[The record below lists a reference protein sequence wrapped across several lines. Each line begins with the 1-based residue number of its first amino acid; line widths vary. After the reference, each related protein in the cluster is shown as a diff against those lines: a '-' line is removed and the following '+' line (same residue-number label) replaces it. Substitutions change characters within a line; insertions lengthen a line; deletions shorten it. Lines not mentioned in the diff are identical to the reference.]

1 MNRKQVNPGLIVI
14 DKPRGPTS
22 HQVTAWVGE
31 MLGMHVGH
39 SGTLDPQVSG
49 VLVIMLGH
57 AVRLAPV
64 LLRHEKEYICL
75 MRLHGDV
82 SRERVE
88 EAVRIFTG
96 RIYQRPPKKSAVARN
111 LRIRTVQS
119 VEILDVSGRLIL
131 MRVTCDAGTYI
142 RSLCHHIGLVL
153 LVGAHMQELRRTRS
167 GQFNESQAHSLHELR
182 DVIST
187 GDRLHLESMI
197 IPVKSAVEDLSYLTV
212 RDSAVDAL
220 CHGAALAGVGVVDM
234 TEFRKGDQV
243 AILTRRNELIS
254 IGEALVHSSSFR
266 PGETGL
272 VVAPRTVFIGP
283 GTYPGFWKKRR
294 HPS

>member
-1 MNRKQVNPGLIVI
+1 MNREQINPGLLVI

-22 HQVTAWVGE
+22 HQVTSWVGE
-31 MLGMHVGH
+31 MFGMHVGH

-49 VLVIMLGH
+49 VLVVMLGH

-64 LLRHEKEYICL
+64 LLRHEKEYVCL

-82 SRERVE
+82 PRERVE
-88 EAVRIFTG
+88 EAARTFTG

-111 LRIRTVQS
+111 LRIRTIQS
-119 VEILDVSGRLIL
+119 VEILDISGRLVL

-142 RSLCHHIGLVL
+142 RSLCHHIGLTL

-182 DVIST
+182 DAVST
-187 GDRLHLESMI
+187 GDRALLESMI
-197 IPVKSAVEDLSYLTV
+197 IPVESAIDDLSYLTV

-220 CHGAALAGVGVVDM
+220 CHGAALAGVGVVGM
-234 TEFRKGDQV
+234 NEFRRGDQV
-243 AILTRRNELIS
+243 AILTGKNELIS

-272 VVAPRTVFIGP
+272 VAAPRTVFMRP
-283 GTYPGFWKKRR
+283 GTYPRLWKKRSP
-294 HPS
+294 PS

>member
-88 EAVRIFTG
+88 AAARIFTG

-197 IPVKSAVEDLSYLTV
+197 IPVKSAVEDLPYLTV

-243 AILTRRNELIS
+243 AILTRRNELIT
-254 IGEALVHSSSFR
+254 IGEALVHSSSFQ

-272 VVAPRTVFIGP
+272 VVAPRTVFISP
-283 GTYPGFWKKRR
+283 RTYPGFWKKRR

>member
-1 MNRKQVNPGLIVI
+1 MEQINPGLIVI

-31 MLGMHVGH
+31 MLGMHAGH

-49 VLVIMLGH
+49 ILVVMLGH

-64 LLRHEKEYICL
+64 LLRHEKEYVCL

-82 SRERVE
+82 PPERVE
-88 EAVRIFTG
+88 AAARIFTG

-111 LRIRTVQS
+111 LRIRTIQS
-119 VEILDVSGRLIL
+119 VDILDISGRLVL

-142 RSLCHHIGLVL
+142 RSLCHHIGLTL

-182 DVIST
+182 DVIYS
-187 GDRLHLESMI
+187 GNRSFLESMI
-197 IPVKSAVEDLSYLTV
+197 FPVESAVGDLSHLIV

-220 CHGAALAGVGVVDM
+220 CHGAALAGVGVVGM
-234 TEFRKGDQV
+234 NEFRKGDQV
-243 AILTRRNELIS
+243 AILTGRNELIS
-254 IGEALVHSSSFR
+254 IGEALVHSTSFR

-272 VVAPRTVFIGP
+272 VAAPRTVFMRP
-283 GTYPGFWKKRR
+283 GTYPGFWKKKC
-294 HPS
+294 HTS